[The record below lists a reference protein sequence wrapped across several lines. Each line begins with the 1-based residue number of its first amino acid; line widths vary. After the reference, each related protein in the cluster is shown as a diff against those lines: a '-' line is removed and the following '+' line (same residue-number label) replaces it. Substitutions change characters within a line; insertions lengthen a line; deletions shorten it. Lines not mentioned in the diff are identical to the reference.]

1 MKSIRVRALPAVAAA
16 ALTCVVLTACSSP
29 VSLGSAATVGDHRI
43 SSSELNTQIAEYQA
57 ALKKAKISEEQLQIP
72 SVPRAILLQLIYF
85 RQFEQFAQRN
95 NIVVTDGD
103 VDKFITEQGGMQQ
116 IGPAALS
123 KGVPPSETREWIR
136 AAIVYQ
142 KGLERFGANLTDQA
156 SVQQAQLKLFGQM
169 DTVPVKISPRYGTW
183 DTQRGLVEEARFG
196 KPAAGAD
203 AAAPQDPSQQ
213 QAPDQSDPAA
223 GQ

>member
-1 MKSIRVRALPAVAAA
+1 MKSIRVRALLAVAAA
-16 ALTCVVLTACSSP
+16 VLACVALTACSSP
-29 VSLGSAATVGDHRI
+29 VSLGSAATVGDQRI
-43 SSSELNTQIAEYQA
+43 SSSELNAEIEEYQA
-57 ALKKAKISEEQLQIP
+57 ALKKAKISEAQLQIP

-85 RQFEQFAQRN
+85 RQFEQFARRN
-95 NIVVTDGD
+95 GVVVTEGD

-123 KGVPPSETREWIR
+123 KGVPPSETRAWIR
-136 AAIVYQ
+136 AAIIYQ

-156 SVQQAQLKLFGQM
+156 SVQAAQMKLFGQM
-169 DTVPVKISPRYGTW
+169 DAVPVKISPRYGTW

-196 KPAAGAD
+196 KPAAGTD
-203 AAAPQDPSQQ
+203 AATPQDPSQQ
-213 QAPDQSDPAA
+213 QDPNQSDPAA